1 MYDKNAQKG
10 AITTNRA
17 FSILLPLCLFS
28 ILLSGILIS
37 VFNDVYAFIKPD
49 ADITVYVSSPLSDT
63 ELSVLLQ
70 KNGVIKNP
78 TVFKL
83 YLRSKGLS
91 DKLSEMTGEWVLNSN
106 MSYREIVLELF

>member
-1 MYDKNAQKG
+1 MYDKHTHKG
-10 AITTNRA
+10 AIATNRA

-28 ILLSGILIS
+28 ILLAGILIS

-49 ADITVYVSSPLSDT
+49 SDIPVTVSMPMSDT
-63 ELSVLLQ
+63 ELSKLLQ
-70 KNGVIKNP
+70 ENGVIKNP

-91 DKLSEMTGEWVLNSN
+91 GRLSEITGEWVLNSN

>member
-1 MYDKNAQKG
+1 MYDKNTKKG
-10 AITTNRA
+10 AIATSRA

-28 ILLSGILIS
+28 ILLSGIIIS

-49 ADITVYVSSPLSDT
+49 SDVTITVSEPLSDT
-63 ELSVLLQ
+63 AFSDLLQ

-91 DKLSEMTGEWVLNSN
+91 DRLSGITGEWVFNSN

>member
-1 MYDKNAQKG
+1 MHDKHTKKG
-10 AITTNRA
+10 AIAISRA

-28 ILLSGILIS
+28 ILLAGIIIS
-37 VFNDVYAFIKPD
+37 LANDVYAFVKPNT
-49 ADITVYVSSPLSDT
+49 DISVTVSSPISDT
-63 ELSVLLQ
+63 ELSKLLQ

-91 DKLSEMTGEWVLNSN
+91 PRASEIMGEWVLNSN
-106 MSYREIVLELF
+106 MSYREIVSEIF